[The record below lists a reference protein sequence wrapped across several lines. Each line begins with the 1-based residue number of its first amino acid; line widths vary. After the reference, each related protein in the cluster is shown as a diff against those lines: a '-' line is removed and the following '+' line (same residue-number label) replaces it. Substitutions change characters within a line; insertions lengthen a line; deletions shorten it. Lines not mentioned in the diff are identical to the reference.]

1 MNQLEL
7 ANAIAQDLQIGGYD
21 ADRFL
26 KVTLEKII
34 SVVTSNQPVELQ
46 GFGTFAMRPNAPRT
60 GTSPAT
66 GEPFNVPARWSASF
80 KIDKA
85 FKERVEAVP
94 LDQSSPTVSPGTI
107 SDIIAPG
114 DKPYYF
120 TVQFSDDVGIKA
132 STIGGKNS
140 DLGEL
145 DVRVTG
151 PNGFNQLARATRT
164 KATADKKGRI
174 VTYAVGA
181 PGGVWDFTANGQYQI
196 DLLEAQVSDLMGNFL
211 SSTTV
216 GNFSVAIPGGSGGI

>member
-7 ANAIAQDLQIGGYD
+7 ANAIAQDLQIGGYN

-34 SVVTSNQPVELQ
+34 STVTTNQSVELQ

-60 GTSPAT
+60 GTSPST

-94 LDQSSPTVSPGTI
+94 LDQSNPSVTPVTI
-107 SDIIAPG
+107 SNINAPS

-140 DLGEL
+140 ELGEL
-145 DVRVTG
+145 DVRVSG
-151 PNGFNQLARATRT
+151 PNGFNQLARATKT

-181 PGGVWDFTANGQYQI
+181 PGGVWDFTANGLYRI

-211 SSTTV
+211 SSTSV
-216 GNFSVAIPGGSGGI
+216 GNFSVAVPGGSGGI

>member
-34 SVVTSNQPVELQ
+34 STVTTNQPVELQ

-120 TVQFSDDVGIKA
+120 TVQFADDVGIKA

-140 DLGEL
+140 ELGEL

-164 KATADKKGRI
+164 KTTADKKGRI

-216 GNFSVAIPGGSGGI
+216 GNFNVAIPGGSGGI

>member
-7 ANAIAQDLQIGGYD
+7 ANVIAQELQIGGYD

-26 KVTLEKII
+26 KVTLEKI
-34 SVVTSNQPVELQ
+34 VETVTTNQPVELQ

-94 LDQSSPTVSPGTI
+94 LDQSSPTVSPGSI
-107 SDIIAPG
+107 SDIITPG

-140 DLGEL
+140 ELGEL

-216 GNFSVAIPGGSGGI
+216 GNFNVAIPGGSGGI

>member
-1 MNQLEL
+1 MNQFEL
-7 ANAIAQDLQIGGYD
+7 ANAIAQDLQIGGYE

-34 SVVTSNQPVELQ
+34 STVTTNQPVELQ

-94 LDQSSPTVSPGTI
+94 LDQSNPSVTPVTI
-107 SDIIAPG
+107 SNINAPS

-140 DLGEL
+140 ELGEL
-145 DVRVTG
+145 DVQVSG
-151 PNGFNQLARATRT
+151 PNGFNQLARATKT

-181 PGGVWDFTANGQYQI
+181 PGGVWDFTANGLYRI

-211 SSTTV
+211 SSTSV
-216 GNFSVAIPGGSGGI
+216 GNFSVAVPGGSGGI